1 MGQEFESLQARHF
14 IIMGDQKFLIAAFYK
29 FTKVSLLSELQT
41 EFYKFLEN
49 LSIKGTV
56 LLAEEGINGTVSGSS
71 ESIAKFKNFLFDK
84 DLLSE
89 SDFKVS
95 SADFMPFPRLKVK
108 LKKEIVTIGNCE
120 INPGKKVGEY
130 VDPLDWNQLITDED
144 VLVLDTR
151 NTYEVSI
158 GSFEG
163 AIQPET
169 TNFRE
174 FPEWAETEGSK
185 LPKDKKIAMF
195 CTGGIRCEKAS
206 SLLKD
211 KGFEK
216 VFHLKGGIL
225 NYLEKVKPEESLW
238 NGECF
243 VFDDRVALNHK
254 LEPGSY
260 DLCHGCRMPITEE
273 DKVSAKFIRGVS
285 CAHCFDNKTEEQ
297 KRRYADRQ
305 MQIDLAKSRNQKHIG
320 SKREVEQK

>member
-1 MGQEFESLQARHF
+1 
-14 IIMGDQKFLIAAFYK
+14 
-29 FTKVSLLSELQT
+29 
-41 EFYKFLEN
+41 
-49 LSIKGTV
+49 
-56 LLAEEGINGTVSGSS
+56 
-71 ESIAKFKNFLFDK
+71 
-84 DLLSE
+84 LSE

-108 LKKEIVTIGNCE
+108 LKNEIVTIGNCE

-216 VFHLKGGIL
+216 VYHLKGGIL

-260 DLCHGCRMPITEE
+260 DLCHGCRMPITED
-273 DKVSAKFIRGVS
+273 DKLSPNFIRGVS
-285 CAHCFDNKTEEQ
+285 CSHCFDDKTEEQ

>member
-1 MGQEFESLQARHF
+1 
-14 IIMGDQKFLIAAFYK
+14 MGDQVFSIAAFYK
-29 FTKVSLLSELQT
+29 FTKISLLSELQT
-41 EFYKFLEN
+41 EFYEFLN
-49 LSIKGTV
+49 SSGIKGTV
-56 LLAEEGINGTVSGSS
+56 LLAEEGINGTVSGSPK
-71 ESIAKFKNFLFDK
+71 SIVKFKNFLFEK

-108 LKKEIVTIGNCE
+108 LKKEIVTIGDCE
-120 INPGKKVGEY
+120 INPGEKVGEY

-185 LPKDKKIAMF
+185 LPRDKKIAMF

-216 VFHLKGGIL
+216 VYHLKGGIL

-260 DLCHGCRMPITEE
+260 DLCHGCRMPITED
-273 DKVSAKFIRGVS
+273 DKLSPNFIRGVS
-285 CAHCFDNKTEEQ
+285 CSHCFDNKTHEQ

-320 SKREVEQK
+320 SKMEVEQK

>member
-1 MGQEFESLQARHF
+1 
-14 IIMGDQKFLIAAFYK
+14 MGDQAFSIAAFYK
-29 FTKVSLLSELQT
+29 FTKISLLSELQT
-41 EFYKFLEN
+41 EFYKFLES

-56 LLAEEGINGTVSGSS
+56 LLAEEGINGTVSGSAK
-71 ESIAKFKNFLFDK
+71 SIAKFKNFLFEK

-108 LKKEIVTIGNCE
+108 LKKEIVTIGNSE

-130 VDPLDWNQLITDED
+130 VDPLDWNQLITDDD

-169 TNFRE
+169 NNFRE
-174 FPEWAETEGSK
+174 FPEWTETEGSK

-211 KGFEK
+211 KGFEN
-216 VFHLKGGIL
+216 VYHLKGGIL
-225 NYLEKVKPEESLW
+225 NYFEKIEPEESLW

-273 DKVSAKFIRGVS
+273 DKLSDKFIRGVS
-285 CAHCFDNKTEEQ
+285 CSHCFDHKTVEQ
-297 KRRYADRQ
+297 KRRYMDRQ
-305 MQIDLAKSRNQKHIG
+305 MQIDLAKSRNQKQIG
-320 SKREVEQK
+320 SKNEVEQK